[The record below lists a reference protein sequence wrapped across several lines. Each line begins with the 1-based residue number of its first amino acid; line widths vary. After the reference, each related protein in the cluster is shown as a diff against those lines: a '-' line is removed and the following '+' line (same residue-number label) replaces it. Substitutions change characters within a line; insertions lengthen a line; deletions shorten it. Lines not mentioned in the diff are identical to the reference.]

1 MIKLSLFM
9 TDPLKAHECYQKEIG
24 DMESLHRREVT
35 SRDRK
40 IEDQRQYI
48 TKLREEIRQ
57 LKCEVRSH
65 VGERS

>member
-9 TDPLKAHECYQKEIG
+9 TDPLRAHERYQKEIS
-24 DMESLHRREVT
+24 DMESLRRREVT

-48 TKLREEIRQ
+48 IKLREEIRQ

-65 VGERS
+65 VSKRS